1 MITTPSQSP
10 AIEDLSLGERA
21 ADTVR
26 QAAHFAHEVR
36 LLKTLAADAAED
48 GVRAARRTIKQA
60 RQAAL
65 DARDE
70 LTYRV
75 KREPR
80 KAMAVMFGL
89 GALCGLGLGLACRR
103 GQVSRPRSR
112 SAQNG

>member
-80 KAMAVMFGL
+80 VEAPHDDPRLKCHLVFAAHRAAGESRQKAEDVDAHD
-89 GALCGLGLGLACRR
+89 
-103 GQVSRPRSR
+103 
-112 SAQNG
+112 

>member
-1 MITTPSQSP
+1 MTTFAQSTAAKDPSFR
-10 AIEDLSLGERA
+10 ERA
-21 ADTVR
+21 VDTVR

-48 GVRAARRTIKQA
+48 GVRAAQRTIKQA

-75 KREPR
+75 KRQPR

-103 GQVSRPRSR
+103 RQASRP
-112 SAQNG
+112 

>member
-1 MITTPSQSP
+1 M
-10 AIEDLSLGERA
+10 GERA

-65 DARDE
+65 HARDD

-89 GALCGLGLGLACRR
+89 GALCGVVLVLACRSS
-103 GQVSRPRSR
+103 QTSRREVAS
-112 SAQNG
+112 